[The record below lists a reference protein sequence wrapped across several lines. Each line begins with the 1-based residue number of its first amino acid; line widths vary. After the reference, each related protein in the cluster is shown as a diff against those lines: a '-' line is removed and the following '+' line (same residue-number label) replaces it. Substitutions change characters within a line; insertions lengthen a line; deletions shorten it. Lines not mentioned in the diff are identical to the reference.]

1 MAEAAVVC
9 SDHGARPRFDQI
21 NYKTIRSVIF
31 YECADISVN
40 MKIDRY

>member
-9 SDHGARPRFDQI
+9 SDYGARPGFDQI
-21 NYKTIRSVIF
+21 NLTTRSVIF
-31 YECADISVN
+31 YTCADISVN